1 MLQATIT
8 FQFSVQVDAELDSMP
23 AFIRELNQLA
33 MQSQIVAPLG
43 LSQMQFKYEATSK
56 PSIETIKILQND
68 DNA

>member
-1 MLQATIT
+1 MLQATIN

-43 LSQMQFKYEATSK
+43 LSQMKFSYEATSQ
-56 PSIETIKILQND
+56 PSIQTIKIADQ
-68 DNA
+68 

>member
-43 LSQMQFKYEATSK
+43 LSQMKFSYEAISE
-56 PSIETIKILQND
+56 PSIETNKIANQ
-68 DNA
+68 